1 MRPKRLF
8 WIGLGTGMM
17 AGALLLQLL
26 NAGQSRASTWAGAVD
41 QAGGSPLSASSG
53 EAYTQ
58 EEVDALIKAAV
69 DKAVRDQNSAVKATG
84 TKGAAG
90 TGQADRCRIAQAVWH
105 AEYGDETD
113 TSSCHPASG

>member
-41 QAGGSPLSASSG
+41 QEGGSALSSSPG

-58 EEVDALIKAAV
+58 EEVDALVKAAV
-69 DKAVRDQNSAVKATG
+69 NKAIERSKFRG
-84 TKGAAG
+84 K
-90 TGQADRCRIAQAVWH
+90 ADRN
-105 AEYGDETD
+105 
-113 TSSCHPASG
+113 